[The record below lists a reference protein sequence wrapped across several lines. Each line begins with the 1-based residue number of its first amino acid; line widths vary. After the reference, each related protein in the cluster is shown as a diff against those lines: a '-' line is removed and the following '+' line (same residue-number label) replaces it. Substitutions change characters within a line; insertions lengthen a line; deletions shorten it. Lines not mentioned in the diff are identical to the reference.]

1 VKRALSLLLLLSLA
15 GCVTGAGDGR
25 DDVPEVMIDGLIVF
39 NLGQAWVSAARI
51 LVPATGQYVSCGNI
65 APRGHCATGFP
76 ERKFSGNPVE
86 VTWSEGGAIH
96 STGAL
101 RLEPPPAV
109 VEAGRARVQ
118 VLLLGP
124 GQAAAELVPTPGS
137 G

>member
-1 VKRALSLLLLLSLA
+1 VKRLLLLLFVSSLA
-15 GCVTGAGDGR
+15 GCATSGDGPP
-25 DDVPEVMIDGLIVF
+25 DDVPEIMIDGLTFF

-51 LVPATGQYVSCGNI
+51 LVPATGQFVSCGNI
-65 APRGHCATGFP
+65 APAGRCATGFP
-76 ERKFSGNPVE
+76 EQVFSGNPVE
-86 VTWSEGGAIH
+86 ITWSEGGAIH

-101 RLEPPPAV
+101 RLDPSPAV

-124 GQAAAELVPTPGS
+124 GQAAVELVAPSGS